1 VEVWFSILTRAAL
14 QGASFRSPQD
24 VRDRIDAFVAAYN
37 KMAHPFEW
45 TKQVVFAKHPK
56 SKYAN

>member
-1 VEVWFSILTRAAL
+1 VRAH
-14 QGASFRSPQD
+14 
-24 VRDRIDAFVAAYN
+24 IDAFVAAYN
-37 KMAHPFEW
+37 NTAHPFEW